1 LDDDVES
8 EQVLINTIV
17 QWIESRRRVGI
28 VAVIQEAPRAFA
40 EAVID
45 VHRW

>member
-1 LDDDVES
+1 LDDGVGN

-28 VAVIQEAPRAFA
+28 VTVIQEAPRAFA

-45 VHRW
+45 VDRW